1 MEREFSKVLDDLG
14 GVNPFFTELQKRMA
28 LNSLWKSIVG
38 DRISTYTHVCEG
50 KNKVLEIWVSD
61 PMLGSD
67 LRFMSSDIVGA
78 MRERGFEFK
87 KVEVKRLRGETDGN
101 KQ

>member
-1 MEREFSKVLDDLG
+1 MERELSKILDDLS
-14 GVNPFFTELQKRMA
+14 GVNPFFLELQKRVF

-38 DRISTYTHVCEG
+38 DRISAHTYICEG
-50 KNKVLEIWVSD
+50 KDKVLEIWVSD

-67 LRFMSSDIVGA
+67 LRFMSSDILSMMKKNGL
-78 MRERGFEFK
+78 EFK
-87 KVEVKRLRGETDGN
+87 KIDVKRLRGGTND

>member
-1 MEREFSKVLDDLG
+1 MEREFSKIFDDLSN
-14 GVNPFFTELQKRMA
+14 VNPFFLELQKRVF

-38 DRISTYTHVCEG
+38 DRISAETYVCEG
-50 KNKVLEIWVSD
+50 KDGTLEIWVSD

-67 LRFMSSDIVGA
+67 LRFMSSDILNTMKKNGL
-78 MRERGFEFK
+78 EFK
-87 KVEVKRLRGETDGN
+87 KIDVKRLRGGTNGN